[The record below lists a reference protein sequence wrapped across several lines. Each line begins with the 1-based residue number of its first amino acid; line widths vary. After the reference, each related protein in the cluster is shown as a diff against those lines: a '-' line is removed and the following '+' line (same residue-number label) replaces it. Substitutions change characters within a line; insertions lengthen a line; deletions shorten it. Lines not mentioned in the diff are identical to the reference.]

1 MQDWWKLG
9 QQAKFAC
16 AFRVTHWIWREPSLA
31 APKRT
36 KEQLYLAVLT
46 EAYRSIRALED
57 KLDLERCDT
66 LEA

>member
-1 MQDWWKLG
+1 MLKR
-9 QQAKFAC
+9 K
-16 AFRVTHWIWREPSLA
+16 LA

-46 EAYRSIRALED
+46 EACRSIRALED

-66 LEA
+66 REVCAA